1 MERSSFTIVRIFST
15 LLVCLLSVPAFV
27 HAGEKKA
34 KNVIVFLGDAGGIPT
49 LHAASVQAYGKSAG
63 LYIQHMPNIGLSDTS
78 AANNWVTDSAAGM
91 TAIVTGQKTNNGVI
105 SQLPPNGTTPGAD
118 LKTILEYAEQHGLS
132 TGVIS
137 NSPMWDATPA
147 ACYAHAPS
155 RKMTGEIFAQVWKPR
170 FGDGVDIVFGPGR
183 KAIVAATAALGFN
196 IETELKNKGYFFGS
210 AMKDVPPGTKRAV
223 VLTDDADFDITS
235 ATNAAIEILSR
246 NPKGFFLMVE
256 SDIHTDRIDRGLSRV
271 PVFDKLIE
279 ATAGRLQSKTLV
291 LFTAD
296 HSFDLRTVGV
306 AKGTPL
312 YTMGADGKPITNK
325 GVVIQG
331 KHSGEQVLVAAT
343 GPGSSRVK
351 GFLTNTDLFHIMLA
365 AYGWKAD

>member
-1 MERSSFTIVRIFST
+1 MRILRTSLALAWALST
-15 LLVCLLSVPAFV
+15 LVY
-27 HAGEKKA
+27 AGDKKA

-49 LHAASVQAYGKSAG
+49 LHAASVQAFGKPSA
-63 LYIQHMPNIGLSDTS
+63 LYVQRMPNIGLSDTS
-78 AANNWVTDSAAGM
+78 AVNNWVTDSAAGM

-105 SQLPPNGTTPGAD
+105 SETAPAAGQTTGTP

-132 TGVIS
+132 TGVVS
-137 NSPMWDATPA
+137 NSSMADATPA

-155 RKMTGEIFAQVWKPR
+155 RKMTGEIFSQVWKPR
-170 FGDGVDIVFGPGR
+170 FGDGVDIVLGPGR
-183 KAIVAATAALGFN
+183 KAITAATQALGLN
-196 IETELKNKGYFFGS
+196 LETELKNKGYFFG
-210 AMKDVPPGTKRAV
+210 AALKDVPAGTKRAV

-235 ATNAAIEILSR
+235 AANAAIEILSK

-256 SDIHTDRIDRGLSRV
+256 SDVHTDKIDRGLNRV
-271 PVFDKLIE
+271 PVFDRLIE
-279 ATAGRLQSKTLV
+279 STATRLQSNTLV

-312 YTMGADGKPITNK
+312 YTVGADGKAVANK

-343 GPGSSRVK
+343 GPGSAKVK
-351 GFLTNTDLFHIMLA
+351 GFLANTDLFQIMLSA
-365 AYGWKAD
+365 FGWKAD

>member
-1 MERSSFTIVRIFST
+1 MRILRTSLALALACST
-15 LLVCLLSVPAFV
+15 LVS
-27 HAGEKKA
+27 AGEKKA
-34 KNVIVFLGDAGGIPT
+34 RNIVLFLGDAGGIPT
-49 LHAASVQAYGKSAG
+49 LHAGSIQAYGKPNA
-63 LYIQHMPNIGLSDTS
+63 LFIQRMPNIGLSDTS

-105 SQLPPNGTTPGAD
+105 SETVPAQGQTSGAA

-132 TGVIS
+132 TGVVS
-137 NSPMWDATPA
+137 NSSMADATPA

-155 RKMTGEIFAQVWKPR
+155 RKMLGEIFAQVWKPR

-183 KAIVAATAALGFN
+183 KGITAATQALGLN
-196 IETELKNKGYFFGS
+196 IDTELKNKGYFFGS
-210 AMKDVPPGTKRAV
+210 VLKDVPAGAKRAV
-223 VLTDDADFDITS
+223 VLSDDADFDVTA
-235 ATNAAIEILSR
+235 ATNAAIEILSK

-256 SDIHTDRIDRGLSRV
+256 SDLHTDRIDRGLGRIPIV
-271 PVFDKLIE
+271 DKLVE
-279 ATAGRLQSKTLV
+279 STATKLQSNTLV

-296 HSFDLRTVGV
+296 HSFDLRTIGL
-306 AKGTPL
+306 AKGTP
-312 YTMGADGKPITNK
+312 YFTAGADGKPVSNK

-343 GPGSSRVK
+343 GPGSSKVK
-351 GFLTNTDLFHIMLA
+351 GFLVNTDLFGIMLS

>member
-1 MERSSFTIVRIFST
+1 MRIAVS
-15 LLVCLLSVPAFV
+15 LLACLLALPALSP
-27 HAGEKKA
+27 AGEKKA

-49 LHAASVQAYGKSAG
+49 LHAASVQAFGKSAG
-63 LYIQHMPNIGLSDTS
+63 LYIQHMPNIALSDTS
-78 AANNWVTDSAAGM
+78 SANNWVTDSAAGM

-105 SQLPPNGTTPGAD
+105 SQLPPTAGQTAGAP
-118 LKTILEYAEQHGLS
+118 LKTILEYAEEHGLS
-132 TGVIS
+132 TGVVS

-155 RKMTGEIFAQVWKPR
+155 RKMTGEIFAQVWTPR
-170 FGDGVDIVFGPGR
+170 FGDGVDLVLGPGR
-183 KAIVAATAALGFN
+183 KAITAATLALGLDM
-196 IETELKNKGYFFGS
+196 EKELKNKGYFYGS
-210 AMKDVPPGTKRAV
+210 ALKDIPSGTKRAV
-223 VLTDDADFDITS
+223 VLTDDTNFDITS
-235 ATNAAIEILSR
+235 AANAAIEILSK

-256 SDIHTDRIDRGLSRV
+256 SDIHTDHIDRGLTRV

-279 ATAGRLQSKTLV
+279 SAATRLQANTLV

-306 AKGTPL
+306 PKGTPL
-312 YTMGADGKPITNK
+312 YTMGPDGKPVTNK

-343 GPGSSRVK
+343 GPGSSSVK
-351 GFLTNTDLFHIMLA
+351 GFLTNTDLFSIMLA